1 MNITELLTDL
11 ASGTTAII
19 RSTASMFNL
28 TASQAFH
35 LLLIP
40 FDGIPMS
47 DLAFKLG
54 LDNSTLTRN
63 IQKLEKMQLVKRN
76 SDNYDKRIHRIV
88 LTQKGASLLMSIE
101 EKLEEQNT
109 NILGKIDLDTQ
120 EHLLSVLE
128 KLSWALECMREKP

>member
-11 ASGTTAII
+11 ASGTNAII

-35 LLLIP
+35 LLSIP
-40 FDGIPMS
+40 FDGIPIS
-47 DLAFKLG
+47 DLALRLG

-63 IQKLEKMQLVKRN
+63 IQKLEKMELVKRQL
-76 SDNYDKRIHRIV
+76 DNYDKRIHRVV
-88 LTQKGASLLMSIE
+88 LAQKGSTLLGLIE
-101 EKLEEQNT
+101 EQLEEQNG
-109 NILGKIDLDTQ
+109 NILEKIDLDAQ

-128 KLSWALECMREKP
+128 KLSWALECTREKP